1 MEWPEDLN
9 RIFDED
15 PLFANVH
22 PKAPKQTSEQV
33 VRDAFCAIVAWSETH
48 AKRAP
53 RMNKENRG
61 EWLLAKRLKG
71 IIEDDV
77 RREMLRKEDEYKL
90 LDTVYDE

>member
-9 RIFDED
+9 KIFDED

-22 PKAPKQTSEQV
+22 PKAPKQTPEQV
-33 VRDAFCAIVAWSETH
+33 VREGFSAIVAWSKEH
-48 AKRAP
+48 SGHAP
-53 RMNKENRG
+53 RMNKEHRD
-61 EWLLAKRLKG
+61 EWLLAKRLQG
-71 IIEDDV
+71 IIEDDF

>member
-22 PKAPKQTSEQV
+22 PKAPKLTPEQV

>member
-1 MEWPEDLN
+1 MEWPEDLLQ
-9 RIFDED
+9 IFDD

-22 PKAPKQTSEQV
+22 PKAPKQTPEQV
-33 VRDAFCAIVAWSETH
+33 VRDGFKTIVSWSKEH
-48 AKRAP
+48 LYRAP
-53 RMNKENRG
+53 RMNKEHRE

-71 IIEDDV
+71 IIEDDA